1 MKQRLIGQNIAPGF
15 NRGFAS
21 DEWGW
26 VGKQNWREAR
36 QEAEDLANYDQR
48 LQIIGSDIDHRMIRV
63 AQDNAEEV
71 GLGDLITFKQM
82 QVKDF
87 TTKEDYGYV
96 VTNPPYGER
105 LSEKALVEQLYK
117 EMGRIPPIRYM
128 VSVCINK
135 LRSI

>member
-1 MKQRLIGQNIAPGF
+1 M
-15 NRGFAS
+15 
-21 DEWGW
+21 
-26 VGKQNWREAR
+26 
-36 QEAEDLANYDQR
+36 
-48 LQIIGSDIDHRMIRV
+48 QIIGSDIDHRMIRV

-105 LSEKALVEQLYK
+105 LSEKHLLNNCIKKWDKY
-117 EMGRIPPIRYM
+117 
-128 VSVCINK
+128 SVH
-135 LRSI
+135 

>member
-1 MKQRLIGQNIAPGF
+1 M
-15 NRGFAS
+15 S
-21 DEWGW
+21 W
-26 VGKQNWREAR
+26 VGNKTGVKLV
-36 QEAEDLANYDQR
+36 EAEDLANYDQP

-105 LSEKALVEQLYK
+105 LVKST
-117 EMGRIPPIRYM
+117 
-128 VSVCINK
+128 C
-135 LRSI
+135 

>member
-1 MKQRLIGQNIAPGF
+1 M
-15 NRGFAS
+15 
-21 DEWGW
+21 
-26 VGKQNWREAR
+26 
-36 QEAEDLANYDQR
+36 
-48 LQIIGSDIDHRMIRV
+48 QIIGSDIDHRMIRV

-105 LSEKALVEQLYK
+105 LSEKHLLNNYIK
-117 EMGRIPPIRYM
+117 KWDKY
-128 VSVCINK
+128 SVH
-135 LRSI
+135 